1 MSRCHSVTSGEQGWK
16 HVEDAPKQTDL
27 PADLP
32 VVALSG
38 EIDLAVA
45 PTMQERLDALF
56 GEGKT
61 TIVVDLLDATFLDSI
76 ALGVLVGAL
85 ERCRKSGGELHL
97 VVTEPRILRVL
108 EITGLV
114 TTFPIHST
122 WQGHAT
128 EGHADEVDSQ

>member
-1 MSRCHSVTSGEQGWK
+1 MSRMPLITSGEQGWK
-16 HVEDAPKQTDL
+16 HVEDTPKQTEL
-27 PADLP
+27 LADLP

-45 PTMQERLDALF
+45 PATQEQLDALF

-85 ERCRKSGGELHL
+85 ERWRTNSGLRHVL
-97 VVTEPRILRVL
+97 LTEPV
-108 EITGLV
+108 
-114 TTFPIHST
+114 
-122 WQGHAT
+122 
-128 EGHADEVDSQ
+128 

>member
-1 MSRCHSVTSGEQGWK
+1 VDDTPNE
-16 HVEDAPKQTDL
+16 ADL

-45 PTMQERLDALF
+45 PAMQDRLDALF
-56 GEGKT
+56 AEGHS

-85 ERCRKSGGELHL
+85 ERCRKNGGELHL
-97 VVTEPRILRVL
+97 IVTEARILRVL

-114 TTFPIHST
+114 NTFPIHSA
-122 WQGHAT
+122 WSGHVT
-128 EGHADEVDSQ
+128 EVDSQ

>member
-1 MSRCHSVTSGEQGWK
+1 M
-16 HVEDAPKQTDL
+16 EDTPKQTDL

-32 VVALSG
+32 VVALAG

-45 PTMQERLDALF
+45 PAMQDRLDALF

-128 EGHADEVDSQ
+128 EVDSQ